1 MPGTVFS
8 KWLYCASSLM
18 SNTITVSYKGGFKVF
33 KERYYLF
40 MNILNKFLTQVLLKK
55 QWQVKVTNW
64 VSRKENEWL
73 GILQEGIALP
83 TSDTEMHPSSETLP
97 SLVTV
102 PDSAVFMELI
112 FISDGD
118 ITILYFFYLQGFSLS
133 SSHYSLTL
141 DMAVS

>member
-8 KWLYCASSLM
+8 KWLYYASSLM
-18 SNTITVSYKGGFKVF
+18 SNTITVNYKGGFKVF

-40 MNILNKFLTQVLLKK
+40 MNILNKFLAQFLLKK
-55 QWQVKVTNW
+55 QWQVKGTNW

-73 GILQEGIALP
+73 GILQEGIAL
-83 TSDTEMHPSSETLP
+83 TTFDTEMHPSSETLP

-102 PDSAVFMELI
+102 PDNAMFMELI
-112 FISDGD
+112 FISVGD
-118 ITILYFFYLQGFSLS
+118 ITILHFFYLQGFSLS